1 MENPQVPE
9 ESGSDLLKFDKRILF
24 LTIKRKILFICIVA
38 FIAMIIGGIFAK
50 FTVENSWKAEC
61 ILIRHKK
68 NLAAKTD
75 VPYLYQEMDYNTIL
89 QSIKMRKNLQAVIDS
104 LKLDTAPE
112 NIYGAFKVS
121 RGSRSNLISI
131 KATSK
136 DRNTAVNMANML
148 GEIFIYNYIKI
159 LNSSTIKIYDYY
171 KAQRNVYEDRLITIQ
186 DSLQNFRDTNKILSL
201 EKETQNQYDNLKVL
215 ELELMNTDM
224 NVTSLKTKI
233 TDIAERIKDLPEK
246 VELTSTV
253 SATQKKDLAAKKN
266 ELTLLKK
273 KYTEKNPKIVKL
285 KSEIKALEKDIET
298 KSDEEIIPDQTTY
311 GKNEF
316 RQSLLLEKTQYEN
329 EVIASE
335 KKIGEYRKKIASIKE
350 QLKSL
355 SPLEREYYDI
365 KNNEATIR
373 EQLKKIKNRL
383 VETKIAMDSNL
394 SDFEV
399 LEKAVAPKYPEAS
412 GKKMIVIVFG
422 FLAFIGLFLLFAGK
436 EFLDFSIKSD
446 FDFQEILKIK
456 LLGEIPNKDSVPPPI
471 FYSQIQIM
479 YGQLNSLL
487 PDKKPAVITIGNDV
501 PETGSTFI
509 IQELSELMIS
519 QNKKILWIESIDETS
534 DDITQFEINRFL
546 YNAKSLAQKNINI
559 ITDQLHKAYFL
570 CDENTFKR
578 VLDFKQL
585 NEFFSQ
591 FQSYD
596 IIIWELFDVHFNLHL
611 FTTIASSSDMLAFVA
626 RFRHSNRTQ
635 LSNAVEFLKDNTTI
649 PIVGIL
655 NDIKKPYF
663 KLKI

>member
-1 MENPQVPE
+1 MVNSQIPE
-9 ESGSDLLKFDKRILF
+9 ESGSDLFKFDKRILF
-24 LTIKRKILFICIVA
+24 LTFKRKILFICIVS

-50 FTVENSWKAEC
+50 FTVEDSWKSEC
-61 ILIRHKK
+61 VLIRHKK

-104 LKLDTAPE
+104 LNLDTVPE

-131 KATSK
+131 KATNK

-148 GEIFIYNYIKI
+148 SKVFIDNYIKI
-159 LNSSTIKIYDYY
+159 LNSSTIKIYHYY
-171 KAQRNVYEDRLITIQ
+171 KAQRNVYEDRLKAIQ
-186 DSLQNFRDTNKILSL
+186 DSLQNFRDKNKILSL

-233 TDIAERIKDLPEK
+233 ADIAERIKDMPEK

-253 SATQKKDLAAKKN
+253 SATQKKELSAKKN

-273 KYTEKNPKIVKL
+273 KYTEKNPKIIKL
-285 KSEIKALEKDIET
+285 KSEIKALENAIDT
-298 KSDEEIIPDQTTY
+298 KSDEEIVPDQTTF

-316 RQSLLLEKTQYEN
+316 RQSLLLGKTQYEN

-335 KKIGEYRKKIASIKE
+335 KKIEEYGKKIASIKE

-355 SPLEREYYDI
+355 SPLERKYYDI
-365 KNNEATIR
+365 KNNESTIR

-399 LEKAVAPKYPEAS
+399 LEKAVPSKYPEAS
-412 GKKMIVIVFG
+412 SKKIIVIIIG
-422 FLAFIGLFLLFAGK
+422 FLSFLGLFLLFAGS

-479 YGQLNSLL
+479 YGQLNLLL
-487 PDKKPAVITIGNDV
+487 PDKKPVVITIGNDV

-519 QNKKILWIESIDETS
+519 QNKKILWIESIDEAS
-534 DDITQFEINRFL
+534 DDITRFVINRHL
-546 YNAKSLAQKNINI
+546 YDAKPLAQKNINV

-578 VLDFKQL
+578 VLDSKQL
-585 NEFFSQ
+585 NKFFSQ

-596 IIIWELFDVHFNLHL
+596 IVIWELFDVHFNLHL
-611 FTTIASSSDMLAFVA
+611 FTTIASFSDMLAFVA

-635 LSNAVEFLKDNTTI
+635 LSNAVDFLKDNTSI

-655 NDIKKPYF
+655 NDIRKPYF